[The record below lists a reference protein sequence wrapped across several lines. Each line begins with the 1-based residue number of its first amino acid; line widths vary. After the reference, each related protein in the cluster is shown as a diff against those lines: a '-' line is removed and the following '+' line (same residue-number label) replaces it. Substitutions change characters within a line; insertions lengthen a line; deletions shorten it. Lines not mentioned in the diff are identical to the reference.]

1 MKVSKT
7 NDSKKT
13 ETTDLKPVTKKIF
26 ATFAG
31 TTAGAL
37 SLTGYG
43 SYKHPRSG
51 GKTYSSK

>member
-1 MKVSKT
+1 MILKKAK
-7 NDSKKT
+7 KKT

-43 SYKHPRSG
+43 SYKHSRSG
-51 GKTYSSK
+51 GGRIYSSK